1 MDSFFRNHLLYLLCT
16 LFVTVASQLLSIV
29 DVLSNCWHVAVCFL
43 LSLLPKARVKFP
55 VNRPS
60 AAYHPA
66 VLITGT
72 SSGIGHDTAVALA
85 SYGYTV
91 FAGVRSWEDGARVES
106 HFLESIHPE
115 RIRANPWVSRSSQ
128 SQQQQTTLP
137 HIHKETALSIK
148 HGNTSDS
155 VSNAST
161 QDPALHRPPRQ
172 RRSRR
177 TRKHTQCSS
186 NSGANGT
193 AHTQRS
199 DALPNNALVGAV
211 IPVILDVASSDS
223 VDQAYEQVASQLSHR
238 QISLVAV
245 INNAGITAF
254 APMDIS
260 TPGFVDHC
268 MAVNFFGPLRVTQ
281 RFMPLLRASCGRI
294 VNVSSVMSWLIGP
307 GFGVY
312 CASKAAL
319 SAASRSWRYE
329 LANSDMAVSVL
340 EPGLTRTSLWAKIEP
355 QLELHHSRLNGIR
368 RAKNQGASTAL
379 PAMPGDEAVASVS
392 PAFMSI
398 RSQSNGSDVSADAAA
413 FASVDGIE
421 NVFSTCSDDQALYG
435 AMIRRIKLTNELAP
449 LFALPTR
456 HAVSAIIHAL
466 TSRYPKS
473 TYRVGWDSR
482 LMYFL
487 RWSISDEVLEWLCRA
502 IGIVSES

>member
-16 LFVTVASQLLSIV
+16 LFVTVASQLLAIV
-29 DVLSNCWHVAVCFL
+29 DALSNCWHVVICSL

-60 AAYHPA
+60 ATYHPA

-91 FAGVRSWEDGARVES
+91 FAGVRSWED
-106 HFLESIHPE
+106 
-115 RIRANPWVSRSSQ
+115 
-128 SQQQQTTLP
+128 
-137 HIHKETALSIK
+137 
-148 HGNTSDS
+148 
-155 VSNAST
+155 
-161 QDPALHRPPRQ
+161 
-172 RRSRR
+172 
-177 TRKHTQCSS
+177 
-186 NSGANGT
+186 
-193 AHTQRS
+193 AHTQKT
-199 DALPNNALVGAV
+199 DALPNNTLVGAV

-223 VDQAYEQVASQLSHR
+223 VDQAYEQVTAQLSHC
-238 QISLVAV
+238 QIPLVAV

-260 TPGFVDHC
+260 TPAFVDHC
-268 MAVNFFGPLRVTQ
+268 MAVNFHGPLRVTQ

-307 GFGVY
+307 GFGIY

-329 LANSDMAVSVL
+329 LASNDMAVSVL
-340 EPGLTRTSLWAKIEP
+340 EPGLTRTSLWANIEP

-368 RAKNQGASTAL
+368 SARDQGASVAL

-392 PAFMSI
+392 PASMTI
-398 RSQSNGSDVSADAAA
+398 KRQSNGSDVSAVAAA
-413 FASVDGIE
+413 SASADGIE
-421 NVFSTCSDDQALYG
+421 DAPTACSDDQELYG
-435 AMIRRIKLTNELAP
+435 GMIRRIKLTNQLAP

-456 HAVSAIIHAL
+456 HAVGAIIHAL
-466 TSRYPKS
+466 TSCYPKS

-482 LMYFL
+482 LMHL
-487 RWSISDEVLEWLCRA
+487 VRWGISDEVMEWLCRA
-502 IGIVSES
+502 IGIVSEG

>member
-16 LFVTVASQLLSIV
+16 LFVTVASQLLAV
-29 DVLSNCWHVAVCFL
+29 ADVLSNCWHVAVCSL

-85 SYGYTV
+85 SFGYTV

-106 HFLESIHPE
+106 HFLESIRPE
-115 RIRANPWVSRSSQ
+115 RIRTNPWAPRSLQ
-128 SQQQQTTLP
+128 SQQPQVPLP
-137 HIHKETALSIK
+137 EARAETASATK
-148 HGNTSDS
+148 HDHVSDS
-155 VSNAST
+155 ASDT
-161 QDPALHRPPRQ
+161 STHGPVLLRPLRQ

-177 TRKHTQCSS
+177 TRKNAQRSS
-186 NSGANGT
+186 NGVANG
-193 AHTQRS
+193 AARTQKPDVS
-199 DALPNNALVGAV
+199 PSNALVGAV

-223 VDQAYEQVASQLSHR
+223 VDQAYEQVAAQLRHR
-238 QISLVAV
+238 QIPLVAV
-245 INNAGITAF
+245 INNAGITAC

-260 TPGFVDHC
+260 APAFVEHC
-268 MAVNFFGPLRVTQ
+268 MAVNFHGPLRVTQ
-281 RFMPLLRASCGRI
+281 RFMPLLRASSGRI

-329 LANSDMAVSVL
+329 LANNDMAVSVL

-368 RAKNQGASTAL
+368 RPRNHDASAV
-379 PAMPGDEAVASVS
+379 PSAMPGDEAVASVS
-392 PAFMSI
+392 PALVATS
-398 RSQSNGSDVSADAAA
+398 RLSDGSDESTIAAAADGAGDVSAAR
-413 FASVDGIE
+413 
-421 NVFSTCSDDQALYG
+421 SDDQALYG
-435 AMIRRIKLTNELAP
+435 AMIRRIKLSNELAP

-482 LMYFL
+482 LMHLL
-487 RWSISDEVLEWLCRA
+487 RWAISDEMMEWLCRA